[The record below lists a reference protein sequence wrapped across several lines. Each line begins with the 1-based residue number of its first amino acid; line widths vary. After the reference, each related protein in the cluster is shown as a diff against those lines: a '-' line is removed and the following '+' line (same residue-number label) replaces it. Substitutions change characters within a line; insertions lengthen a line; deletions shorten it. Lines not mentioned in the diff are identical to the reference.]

1 MFITVRSQS
10 HLRTLGPCDPKDLR
24 LHLVHRSHNR
34 RYPETHSLRKVV
46 DWLPPAVA
54 KRPMLNAHNETS
66 KPLSFPVVGMGASA
80 GGLDAF
86 EKFFE
91 RMPADCG
98 MAFVLVQHLAPDHN
112 SLMAELLSRVTTM
125 PVQAVEDGTAVEPN
139 HVYVIP
145 PNAKLTIASGVLELA
160 APTELR
166 GQRKPIDTFLQS
178 LAEDQQHNAICVML
192 SGTGNDGTSGLRAI
206 KEWGGMAMAQSR
218 ESAGYDGIPQSA
230 IATGMVDHVLP
241 VEEMPAQLMKYAHH
255 LGALLENNGFEDT
268 RAATVARLGRI
279 CLILKRRTGHD
290 FSRYKENTIVRRVQR
305 RMQVMRSKTLD
316 EYLELLRKDH
326 GEVDL
331 LFKDLLI
338 SVTAFFRDSDA
349 FAALV
354 REVIPKLFAGKEAD
368 GTVRVWVAGC
378 ASGEEAYSLAMVL
391 CEYSDTLPS
400 PPNIKIF
407 ATDIDEKA
415 LAMARV
421 GRYPE
426 SIEQEVSPERLE
438 RFFVKEKGSY
448 QVKKQIR
455 DLCLFSVHGIF
466 RDPPFSRVDLV
477 SCRNVLIYF
486 DGAIQDRLIQVF
498 HYALVPGGYLFLGTS
513 ESISGHAELFRSIDK
528 KHRLFNRR
536 DNLLRSPGIFP
547 IIEPH
552 SSRGNRPVP
561 EEGQPPLGVG
571 RNIAKIVERSILESY
586 APACVIVNEHG
597 DAVFVSGRTA
607 RYLELPAGH
616 PTVNIA
622 SMARKGLRPSLDAA
636 LHEASKS
643 RQTVTKEKITLE
655 RDGQLQEINLIVRPM
670 IELGEDSGLYMVV
683 FQDVGPARSSA
694 RSKDGTTRSSQ
705 EQEDD
710 SLAAHLEKEL
720 RSTREHLQ
728 FAIEELETSN
738 EELKST
744 NEEYQS
750 ANEELET
757 SKEEMQS
764 LNEELET
771 VNAEL
776 KKKLDEVNHLNSDLK
791 NLIDSTEIA
800 TLFLDQDLKIR
811 NFTPSI
817 KKIYPLIEGDIGRPI
832 TDFAKRFKEG
842 DLAGDI
848 REVLRTLVPL
858 QRELRASE
866 GTECYSTRFL
876 PYRTVENSINGI
888 VITFVD
894 ITSLNRAL
902 AVTQAA
908 QLYAE
913 RVIETGRE
921 AFLVL
926 DLELQVKTTNR
937 SFYDLF
943 QTTPERTLG
952 RKIQELGNHEWDIP
966 ELYTLLLGVL
976 ENNVSVEAFQMDVH
990 IPLVGRK
997 VMVLNA
1003 RRIENPDGDDL
1014 ILVAIEDIT
1023 ERRKA
1028 EETMRDAGIASLQ
1041 QARAGQLRGEIGV
1054 ALSGNDTLRDGLQHC
1069 AEALVKHLDAA
1080 FFRIWTLN
1088 EAEQMLVLE
1097 ASAGMYTHL
1106 DGSHGRVKVGEFKIG
1121 RIAQTRQS
1129 YITNDIPSDPY
1140 VGDQEWATREGM
1152 VAFVGF
1158 PLMIAGRVLGVA
1170 AMFARHPIT
1179 EGLLAELQPNCDA
1192 IAQFIQRKEAESELR
1207 QAEQRFRT
1215 AVAAVSDI
1223 LWTNNE
1229 KGEMEGEQPGWAAFT
1244 GQSYE
1249 EYQGF
1254 GWSRAIHPEDAQ
1266 PTIDEWNKAV
1276 AGRRRFAFEHRLQRH
1291 DGVWRL
1297 FSIRSL
1303 PVLDAAG
1310 NVEEWVGVHTDITER
1325 RQAEERLMEAEE
1337 RFRNLAD
1344 NIPQLA
1350 WIADAGSD
1358 GQVHW
1363 FNENWFRYTG
1373 TTLEE
1378 MRGTGWHKVH
1388 HPEHAERVIE
1398 KFTRHVQQG
1407 LDWEDTFPLRGQ
1419 DGSYRWF
1426 LSRMKCIRDSS
1437 GKVVRI
1443 FGTNTDISG
1452 QQAVETQ
1459 LRRANQDLESFAYS
1473 ASHDLQEPLRM
1484 ITSFSQ
1490 MLINGLNGQLN
1501 SEAAMCVGFITDGTK
1516 RMRDLLTDLLAY
1528 TAVDAPTTGDAEQ
1541 VDLNLVFEEVSKIM
1555 KVTIQESGA
1564 ILTCDRLPV
1573 VSGYR
1578 AHFAQLFQNLIS
1590 NAIKYRSQQPLRI
1603 QVSAEQRNGV
1613 WRLSVADNGM
1623 GIATEHHERI
1633 FGVFKRLHGKQ
1644 IPGTGIGL
1652 AICQRVVERYK
1663 GRLWVESQPDKGATF
1678 YFTLQAGES
1687 KTIPS

>member
-1 MFITVRSQS
+1 
-10 HLRTLGPCDPKDLR
+10 
-24 LHLVHRSHNR
+24 
-34 RYPETHSLRKVV
+34 
-46 DWLPPAVA
+46 
-54 KRPMLNAHNETS
+54 
-66 KPLSFPVVGMGASA
+66 MGASA

-86 EKFFE
+86 EKFFA
-91 RMPADCG
+91 RMPANCG
-98 MAFVLVQHLAPDHN
+98 MAFVLVQHLAPDHD
-112 SLMAELLSRVTTM
+112 SLMAELLARVTTM
-125 PVQAVEDGTAVEPN
+125 RVQAVEDGTAVEAN

-145 PNAKLTIASGVLELA
+145 PNASLTIAGGVLQLA
-160 APTELR
+160 APTEPR
-166 GQRKPIDTFLQS
+166 GQRKPIDTFFQS
-178 LAEDQQHNAICVML
+178 LAEDQGNNAVCVML
-192 SGTGNDGTSGLRAI
+192 SGTGNDGTSGLRAV
-206 KEWGGMAMAQSR
+206 KEWGGMAIAQSL
-218 ESAGYDGIPQSA
+218 ESAKYDGIPQSA
-230 IATGMVDHVLP
+230 IATGLVDHVLP
-241 VEEMPAQLMKYAHH
+241 VEEIPARLMEYASH
-255 LGALLENNGFEDT
+255 LGELRENNGLEDT
-268 RAATVARLGRI
+268 HAGTVARLGKI
-279 CLILKRRTGHD
+279 CVLLKKRTGHD
-290 FSRYKENTIVRRVQR
+290 FSRYKQKTIVRRVQR
-305 RMQVMRSKTLD
+305 RMLVLRSKNVD
-316 EYLELLRKDH
+316 DYLELLRKDQA
-326 GEVDL
+326 EVDL

-338 SVTAFFRDSDA
+338 SVTAFFRDPDA
-349 FAALV
+349 FDALV
-354 REVIPKLFAGKEAD
+354 KEVVPKLFAGKGSD
-368 GTVRVWVAGC
+368 GTVRIWVAGC
-378 ASGEEAYSLAMVL
+378 ASGEEAYSLAMIL
-391 CEYSDTLPS
+391 CECGGTLTS
-400 PPNIKIF
+400 LPNIKIF

-415 LAMARV
+415 LALARI

-426 SIEQEVSPERLE
+426 SIEQDVSPERLE
-438 RFFVKEKGSY
+438 RFFIKEKGSY

-477 SCRNVLIYF
+477 SCRNLLIYF
-486 DGAIQDRLIQVF
+486 DGAVQDRLIQVF
-498 HYALVPGGYLFLGTS
+498 HYALVPNGYLFLGTS
-513 ESISGHAELFRSIDK
+513 ESLSGHTELFRAIDK
-528 KHRLFNRR
+528 KNRLFTRR
-536 DNLLRSPGIFP
+536 DILIRSPSIFP
-547 IIEPH
+547 IMEAHASP
-552 SSRGNRPVP
+552 GNKPVP
-561 EEGQPPLGVG
+561 EDGKPLPTAG
-571 RNIAKIVERSILESY
+571 RNLAKIVERSILDSY

-597 DAVFVSGRTA
+597 DAVYVSGRTA
-607 RYLELPAGH
+607 RYLELPAGQ
-616 PTVNIA
+616 PTVNVA
-622 SMARKGLRPSLDAA
+622 SMARKGLRPSLDGA

-643 RQTVTKEKITLE
+643 RQTVVKEKITLE
-655 RDGQLQEINLIVRPM
+655 TDGYLQEINLTVRPM
-670 IELGEDSGLYMVV
+670 SELGENSGLYMVV
-683 FQDVGPARSSA
+683 FQDVGPARSKKA
-694 RSKDGTTRSSQ
+694 ASKPSR
-705 EQEDD
+705 EQEVDT
-710 SLAAHLEKEL
+710 LAAQLEKEL

-728 FAIEELETSN
+728 FTIEELETSN
-738 EELKST
+738 EELSST

-771 VNAEL
+771 VNVEL

-811 NFTPSI
+811 SFTPAI
-817 KKIYPLIEGDIGRPI
+817 IKIYPLIEGDIGRPI

-842 DLAGDI
+842 DLSGDI
-848 REVLRTLVPL
+848 REVLKTLVPL

-866 GTECYSTRFL
+866 GPEYYSTRIL
-876 PYRTVENSINGI
+876 PYRTIENRIDGV

-894 ITSLNRAL
+894 ITNLKRAH

-908 QLYAE
+908 QQYAE
-913 RVIETGRE
+913 RVIETRRE

-926 DLELQVKTTNR
+926 DLELHVKTTNR
-937 SFYDLF
+937 PFYDLF

-952 RKIQELGNHEWDIP
+952 RKIKELGNHEWDIP

-976 ENNVSVEAFQMDVH
+976 ENNVSVEAFQVDAE
-990 IPLVGRK
+990 IPLVGHK
-997 VMVLNA
+997 VMLLNA
-1003 RRIENPDGDDL
+1003 RRIGNPEGEDL
-1014 ILVAIEDIT
+1014 ILVAIEDVT
-1023 ERRKA
+1023 ERRLA
-1028 EETMRDAGIASLQ
+1028 ERILKDSGLASLL

-1054 ALSGNDTLRDGLQHC
+1054 ALSGNATLRDALQHC
-1069 AEALVKHLDAA
+1069 GEALVRHLDAA

-1097 ASAGMYTHL
+1097 ASAGLYTHL
-1106 DGSHGRVKVGEFKIG
+1106 DGSHGRVKVGEFTIG
-1121 RIAQTRQS
+1121 RIAQTRQAH
-1129 YITNDIPSDPY
+1129 ITNDIPNDPY
-1140 VGDQEWATREGM
+1140 ISDHDWAKREGM
-1152 VAFVGF
+1152 VAFVGY

-1179 EGLLAELQPNCDA
+1179 EILLAELKSNCDS
-1192 IAQFIQRKEAESELR
+1192 IAQFIQRNQAEAELT

-1244 GQSYE
+1244 GQSPL
-1249 EYQGF
+1249 EYQGY
-1254 GWSRAIHPEDAQ
+1254 GWARAIHTEDTQ
-1266 PTIDEWNKAV
+1266 PTIDEWNRSV
-1276 AGRRRFAFEHRLQRH
+1276 AGRKKFVFEHRVRRH

-1297 FSIRSL
+1297 FSIRAL

-1310 NVEEWVGVHTDITER
+1310 NVEEWVGVHTDITDR
-1325 RQAEERLMEAEE
+1325 RQAEERLIEAEE

-1350 WIADAGSD
+1350 WIADAGTN

-1373 TTLEE
+1373 TTIEE

-1388 HPEHAERVIE
+1388 HPDDAERVIE

-1407 LDWEDTFPLRGQ
+1407 LDWEDTFQLRGQ

-1443 FGTNTDISG
+1443 FGTNTDISE
-1452 QQAVETQ
+1452 QREVENQ
-1459 LRRANQDLESFAYS
+1459 IRRANQDLESFAYS

-1490 MLINGLNGQLN
+1490 MLVNGLQGQLD

-1516 RMRDLLTDLLAY
+1516 RMRELLTDLLAY
-1528 TAVDAPTTGDAEQ
+1528 TAVDAPTSGDSER

-1555 KVTIQESGA
+1555 NVTIQESGTV
-1564 ILTCDRLPV
+1564 LTSDPLPV
-1573 VSGYR
+1573 VSGHR
-1578 AHFAQLFQNLIS
+1578 AHFVQLFQNLVS
-1590 NAIKYRSQQPLRI
+1590 NAIKYRSQQPPRI
-1603 QVSAEQRNGV
+1603 RVSAERRNGV
-1613 WRLSVADNGM
+1613 WRVAVADNGM

-1687 KTIPS
+1687 QKTSDMNGSTSHE